1 MDYNKESLAL
11 HKAHKGKLEVV
22 GKVPVKNRD
31 DLSLAYTPGVAEP
44 CRAIARDPDAVYDYT
59 CKSTPTSISAS
70 TAKAQINRNQRP
82 KRTRL
87 LLLCMFIPPGIVF
100 AARTP
105 LCAFM
110 DKMIFPRLRPWP

>member
-44 CRAIARDPDAVYDYT
+44 CRAIARD
-59 CKSTPTSISAS
+59 
-70 TAKAQINRNQRP
+70 
-82 KRTRL
+82 RTR
-87 LLLCMFIPPGIVF
+87 CMTTPAR
-100 AARTP
+100 AAWWR
-105 LCAFM
+105 
-110 DKMIFPRLRPWP
+110 W

>member
-44 CRAIARDPDAVYDYT
+44 CRAHR
-59 CKSTPTSISAS
+59 
-70 TAKAQINRNQRP
+70 QG
-82 KRTRL
+82 
-87 LLLCMFIPPGIVF
+87 PGRGV
-100 AARTP
+100 
-105 LCAFM
+105 
-110 DKMIFPRLRPWP
+110 